1 MVPFLSELEYSF
13 WHAFVPWVTV
23 HILHMP
29 PITVFPNGSG
39 DTTYN
44 YVHLLCLLALSL
56 FVMLVWS
63 VLDRK
68 RDHYEGMHYWLR
80 VMLRYYLAG
89 TMMTY
94 GFAKIFH
101 LQMGYP
107 SLSQLVQPFGDKSPM
122 GLAWS
127 YVGFSKGFSIF
138 AGCSE
143 VIGGIFLFF
152 RRTTALGAMICIA
165 VMMNVVAMNFFFD
178 VPVKL
183 FSSVLL
189 LMCFFLLVP
198 DAGRLLNVLLLNRT
212 AEPGLFRNFLPR
224 RWMRITAVVIKILFI
239 GATFYGEI
247 SSGLKRR
254 YQWGDLRPKPPLYGI
269 YNAKL
274 LIRNHDTI
282 PMLLTDSSLCKQLI
296 IQTPQRATVK
306 FMNDSQ
312 EYWAFM
318 VDTINRTATVF
329 PYTDTLNK
337 YKLSYK
343 ADSASLVLEGKLFQ
357 DSVYFQFSK
366 QDIQSFRLMNRGFRW
381 VNEYPYNR

>member
-1 MVPFLSELEYSF
+1 M
-13 WHAFVPWVTV
+13 
-23 HILHMP
+23 
-29 PITVFPNGSG
+29 
-39 DTTYN
+39 
-44 YVHLLCLLALSL
+44 
-56 FVMLVWS
+56 
-63 VLDRK
+63 
-68 RDHYEGMHYWLR
+68 
-80 VMLRYYLAG
+80 
-89 TMMTY
+89 
-94 GFAKIFH
+94 
-101 LQMGYP
+101 
-107 SLSQLVQPFGDKSPM
+107 
-122 GLAWS
+122 
-127 YVGFSKGFSIF
+127 
-138 AGCSE
+138 
-143 VIGGIFLFF
+143 IGGVFLFF

-189 LMCFFLLVP
+189 LMCFFLLAP

-212 AEPGLFRNFLPR
+212 AEPRLFRNFLPR

-274 LIRNHDTI
+274 LIRNHDTL